1 MTVEIN
7 TPHRAYPLPHQSNL
21 LEQDV
26 LRLISAIVKIDEDMA
41 EQLQAIT
48 SQQQALG
55 TQQQKFEQ
63 HKSDSAEALAAII
76 QTMSEQRAEHS
87 ELHRKQKINH
97 LLGESLYPL

>member
-7 TPHRAYPLPHQSNL
+7 TPHRDYPLPHQNNL

-26 LRLISAIVKIDEDMA
+26 LRLIQALTQIDVDVEA
-41 EQLQAIT
+41 QQQGQALL
-48 SQQQALG
+48 QQAL
-55 TQQQKFEQ
+55 EQ
-63 HKSDSAEALAAII
+63 VAQVAQGSDAKLEELKSLLN
-76 QTMSEQRAEHS
+76 QRQVAHQ

>member
-7 TPHRAYPLPHQSNL
+7 TPHRSYPLPHQSNL

-26 LRLISAIVKIDEDMA
+26 LRLISALGKIDEDMA
-41 EQLQAIT
+41 DQIQAIAL
-48 SQQQALG
+48 QQHALQV
-55 TQQQKFEQ
+55 QQQKLEQ
-63 HKSDSAEALAAII
+63 QKLDTTEALAAIV

>member
-7 TPHRAYPLPHQSNL
+7 TPHRDYPLPHQNNL

-26 LRLISAIVKIDEDMA
+26 LRLIQALTQIDVDVEA
-41 EQLQAIT
+41 QQQGQALL
-48 SQQQALG
+48 QQAL
-55 TQQQKFEQ
+55 EQ
-63 HKSDSAEALAAII
+63 VAQGSDAKLEELKSLLN
-76 QTMSEQRAEHS
+76 QRQVAHQ